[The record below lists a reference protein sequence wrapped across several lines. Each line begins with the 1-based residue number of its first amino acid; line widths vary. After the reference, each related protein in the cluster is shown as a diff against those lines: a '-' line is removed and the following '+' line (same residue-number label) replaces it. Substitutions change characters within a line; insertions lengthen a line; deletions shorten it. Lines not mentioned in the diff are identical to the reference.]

1 MRLYQKDGWFDAA
14 EVISQPED
22 FIFCTGARG
31 TGKTYGTLKYLIKNM
46 HDFIYLRR
54 TQDEADMQRVPELS
68 SLTKI
73 IHELNL
79 DCRFSKIGKKVGV
92 CSVFNPQIEYCRIY
106 CCGLSTFST
115 IRGVDFS
122 HVKYIVYDEMIP
134 EAHAHKIKLEGL
146 ALQNLYETVNRNREL
161 EGQSAVKFIGL
172 SNSLNIANDVFI
184 EFDLISDAE
193 RLLSSG
199 EEYARLGNKLLI
211 IMQHSPISEKKK
223 ETALYQA
230 GSDQFKDMAISN
242 KFILND
248 FSYVKKRSVK
258 EYFCVMQIGDLY
270 VYEHKS
276 NDEFYI
282 TFTRGQTRN
291 VYTTSANDLKRL
303 RREEWNL
310 YCDYLDGFIRF
321 ENYRAV
327 SLFEKYFSQN

>member
-1 MRLYQKDGWFDAA
+1 MNLYQSDGWFNAA
-14 EVISQPED
+14 EVINDPAV

-31 TGKTYGTLKYLIKNM
+31 TGKTYGVIKYLIENK

-68 SLTKI
+68 SLTKVI
-73 IHELNL
+73 SDLKL
-79 DCRFSKIGKKVGV
+79 DCRFTKMGKKIGV
-92 CSVFNPQIEYCRIY
+92 CQVSDPMQEYCRIY

-122 HVKYIVYDEMIP
+122 HVNYIVYDEMIP

-161 EGQSAVKFIGL
+161 EGQEPVKFIGL

-184 EFDLISDAE
+184 EFDLVTAAE
-193 RLLSSG
+193 DILKTG
-199 EEYARLGNKLLI
+199 DEYIRIGNKLLI
-211 IMQHSPISEKKK
+211 IMQRSPISQLKKD
-223 ETALYQA
+223 TALYTA
-230 GSDQFKDMAISN
+230 GSDQFKDMAINN

-270 VYEHKS
+270 IYEHKS
-276 NDEFYI
+276 NDEFYV

-291 VYTTSANDLKRL
+291 IYTSSSNDLKRL

-310 YCDYLDGFIRF
+310 YCDYLDGYVKF

-327 SLFEKYFSQN
+327 SLFEKYYSAI